1 MWSDPIADMLTRIR
15 NSNSVFKESVEIPA
29 SNLKK
34 SILDILKREGYI
46 SDYKFIE
53 DGKQGVLKVN
63 LKYKGERRSKEK
75 VIDGILKVSKAGRRV
90 YVKSDEIPSVKGG
103 LGIAIISSSK
113 GVITDKQARDYKVG
127 GEVICYVW

>member
-46 SDYKFIE
+46 KDYKFIE

-63 LKYKGERRSKEK
+63 LKYKGERRNKEK
-75 VIDGILKVSKAGRRV
+75 VIDGILKVSKAGRRI

-103 LGIAIISSSK
+103 LGIAIISTSK
-113 GVITDKQARDYKVG
+113 GIITDKQAREYKVG